1 MKKIALISI
10 IVLIGIAGLGVL
22 SYIQGWYPFA
32 LSDQEVLSRM
42 FTKMGEVKTLHYD
55 LAVKFEQV
63 ESSSLNSLGLE
74 GINLRIVGDVDNSD
88 AENPKSKADLEIRL
102 SLQGMDMSLKAELIS
117 SKQKAYYKI
126 VTIPAPITAFLGAFG
141 LDISKMENQW
151 IELDVGE
158 MSDLSEEKIA
168 ESEKM
173 LEEIAELFE
182 EKEFLKINEKFPD
195 DKIGDK
201 KVYHFLVSLNVE
213 VIEDLLPDLFDI
225 LSKYDEYGTF
235 SEINKE
241 EFIENFRES
250 SEKIK
255 EMDFELWVGTKD
267 YLLYRF
273 KMEEEITTEGE
284 TAKIT
289 VNCNLSDFD
298 QEINIEIPENVKSIE
313 EIFPVSELLGQ
324 SMDLIQ

>member
-10 IVLIGIAGLGVL
+10 IILISIAGLGVL

-32 LSDQEVLSRM
+32 LSNQEILSRT

-55 LAVKFEQV
+55 LTAKFEQV
-63 ESSSLNSLGLE
+63 ESSSLNNLGLE
-74 GINLRIVGDVDNSD
+74 GINLKIIGDFDNRD

-102 SLQGMDMSLKAELIS
+102 SLQGMDMFLKGELIS
-117 SKQKAYYKI
+117 SREKAYYKI
-126 VTIPAPITAFLGAFG
+126 VTIPAPVTAFLEMFG
-141 LDISKMENQW
+141 LDVSKMENQW
-151 IELDVGE
+151 IEVDVGE
-158 MSDLSEEKIA
+158 MSDLSEEKIT
-168 ESEKM
+168 ESKKM
-173 LEEIAELFE
+173 LEEIAELFRG
-182 EKEFLKINEKFPD
+182 KEFLKINEKFPD

-213 VIEDLLPDLFDI
+213 VIEVLLPDLLDI
-225 LSKYDEYGTF
+225 LSEYDEDGAF
-235 SEINKE
+235 SEIDKE

-250 SEKIK
+250 SGKIG

-273 KMEEEITTEGE
+273 KIEEEITTEGE
-284 TAKIT
+284 TAQIT
-289 VNCNLSDFD
+289 VNCDLSDFD
-298 QEINIEIPENVKSIE
+298 QEINIEVPENAKSIE

-324 SMDLIQ
+324 SMDFVQ

>member
-32 LSDQEVLSRM
+32 PSDQEVLSRT
-42 FTKMGEVKTLHYD
+42 FTKMGEIKTLHYD
-55 LAVKFEQV
+55 LAMKFEQV
-63 ESSSLNSLGLE
+63 EPSSLNSLGLE
-74 GINLRIVGDVDNSD
+74 EVNLNIIGDFDNSD
-88 AENPKSKADLEIRL
+88 AENPKSKADLEIGL
-102 SLQGMDMSLKAELIS
+102 SLQGMDMFLKGELIS
-117 SKQKAYYKI
+117 SREKAYYKI

-168 ESEKM
+168 ESKKM

-182 EKEFLKINEKFPD
+182 GKEFLKINEKFPD

-213 VIEDLLPDLFDI
+213 VIEGLLPDLLDI
-225 LSKYDEYGTF
+225 LSEYDEDGAF
-235 SEINKE
+235 SEIDKE

-250 SEKIK
+250 SEKIE
-255 EMDFELWVGTKD
+255 EMDFELWIGTKD

-273 KMEEEITTEGE
+273 KVEEEITTEGE

-289 VNCNLSDFD
+289 VDCDLSDFD
-298 QEINIEIPENVKSIE
+298 QEINIEIPENAKSIE

>member
-32 LSDQEVLSRM
+32 LSNQEILSRM

-63 ESSSLNSLGLE
+63 EPSSLNNLGLE
-74 GINLRIVGDVDNSD
+74 GINLRMIGDVDNSD
-88 AENPKSKADLEIRL
+88 VENPKSKADLEIGL
-102 SLQGMDMSLKAELIS
+102 SLQGMDMSLKGELIS

-151 IELDVGE
+151 IEVDVGE
-158 MSDLSEEKIA
+158 MSDLSEEKIT
-168 ESEKM
+168 ESKKI
-173 LEEIAELFE
+173 LEEIAELFRG
-182 EKEFLKINEKFPD
+182 KEFLKIKEKFSD
-195 DKIGDK
+195 DKIGNK

-213 VIEDLLPDLFDI
+213 VIEGLLPDLLDI
-225 LSKYDEYGTF
+225 LSADDEDGAF
-235 SEINKE
+235 SEIDKE
-241 EFIENFRES
+241 ESIKKFKES
-250 SEKIK
+250 SEKIEK
-255 EMDFELWVGTKD
+255 MDFELWVGTKD

-273 KMEEEITTEGE
+273 KIEEEITTEGE

-298 QEINIEIPENVKSIE
+298 QEMNIKIPENAKSIE

>member
-32 LSDQEVLSRM
+32 LSNQEILSRT

-55 LAVKFEQV
+55 LTAKFEQV
-63 ESSSLNSLGLE
+63 ESSSLNNLGLE
-74 GINLRIVGDVDNSD
+74 GINLKIIGDFDNRD

-102 SLQGMDMSLKAELIS
+102 SLQGMDMFLKGELIS
-117 SKQKAYYKI
+117 SREKAYYKI
-126 VTIPAPITAFLGAFG
+126 VTIPAPVTAFLEMFG
-141 LDISKMENQW
+141 LDVSKMENQW
-151 IELDVGE
+151 IEVDVGE
-158 MSDLSEEKIA
+158 MSDLSEEKIT
-168 ESEKM
+168 ESKKM
-173 LEEIAELFE
+173 LEEIAELFRG
-182 EKEFLKINEKFPD
+182 KEFLKINEKFPD

-213 VIEDLLPDLFDI
+213 VIEVLLPDLLDI
-225 LSKYDEYGTF
+225 LSEYDEDGAF
-235 SEINKE
+235 SEIDKE

-250 SEKIK
+250 SGKIG

-273 KMEEEITTEGE
+273 KIEEEITTEGE
-284 TAKIT
+284 TAQIT
-289 VNCNLSDFD
+289 VNCDLSDFD
-298 QEINIEIPENVKSIE
+298 QEINIEVPENAKSIE

-324 SMDLIQ
+324 SMDFVQ

>member
-32 LSDQEVLSRM
+32 PSDQEVLSRM

-74 GINLRIVGDVDNSD
+74 GINLRIIGDVDNSD
-88 AENPKSKADLEIRL
+88 AENPKSKADLEIGL
-102 SLQGMDMSLKAELIS
+102 SLQGMDMFLKGELIS
-117 SKQKAYYKI
+117 SREKAYYKI

-151 IELDVGE
+151 IELDLGE
-158 MSDLSEEKIA
+158 MSDLSEKEIA

-173 LEEIAELFE
+173 FEEIAELFE
-182 EKEFLKINEKFPD
+182 EKEFLKINEKFSD
-195 DKIGDK
+195 DKIGGK

-213 VIEDLLPDLFDI
+213 VTEDLLPDLLDI
-225 LSKYDEYGTF
+225 LSEYDEDGVF
-235 SEINKE
+235 SVIDKE

-273 KMEEEITTEGE
+273 KIEEEITIEGE

-298 QEINIEIPENVKSIE
+298 QEIDIEIPENAKSIE

>member
-32 LSDQEVLSRM
+32 LSDQEVLSRT

-55 LAVKFEQV
+55 LTAKFEQV

-74 GINLRIVGDVDNSD
+74 GINLRMIGDFDNSD
-88 AENPKSKADLEIRL
+88 TENPKSKADLEIGL
-102 SLQGMDMSLKAELIS
+102 SLQGMDMFLKGELIS
-117 SKQKAYYKI
+117 SREKAYYKI
-126 VTIPAPITAFLGAFG
+126 VTIPAPITAFLEMFG
-141 LDISKMENQW
+141 LDVSKMENQW
-151 IELDVGE
+151 IEVDVGE

-168 ESEKM
+168 ESKKM

-182 EKEFLKINEKFPD
+182 GREFLKINEKFPD

-213 VIEDLLPDLFDI
+213 VIEALLPDLFDI
-225 LSKYDEYGTF
+225 LSEYDEDGAF
-235 SEINKE
+235 SEIDKE

-250 SEKIK
+250 SGKIE
-255 EMDFELWVGTKD
+255 EMDFELWIGTKD

-273 KMEEEITTEGE
+273 KIEEEITTEEE

-289 VNCNLSDFD
+289 VNCDLSDFD
-298 QEINIEIPENVKSIE
+298 QEINIEVPENAKSIE
-313 EIFPVSELLGQ
+313 EVFPVSELSGQ
-324 SMDLIQ
+324 PMYLIQ